1 MLQLNAKLKA
11 LIDKLWDRFWSGGIS
26 NPLSAIE
33 QITYLL
39 FMKQIDEL
47 DLKRQQDAEFTG
59 DTYTSRFSGD
69 YFLPQ
74 DRERANELAKPKD
87 NESAPEKKAREDE
100 RQRLAIDK
108 ATLRWSYFKEM
119 KAEHML
125 PQVQQK
131 VFPFIKDFNGDGST
145 FTRHMANAVFIIPS
159 ANLLQGAIQII
170 EEIFIEMERD
180 AREEGHLF
188 QDIQGDVYEM
198 LLNEISSAG
207 KNGQFRTPRH
217 IIKLVSELVN
227 PQLGHRICDP
237 ACGTAGFLLD
247 AYQYIVT
254 QLAIRKAKEGQTFPP
269 DDDGFIRTSVSGLL
283 TQDNKGI
290 LEQSLHGYDFDST
303 MVRLALMN
311 LMMHGI
317 DNPHVDYQDTLSKSF
332 SEEGEYDI
340 VMANPPFTG
349 SIDKGDINESLQLN
363 TTKTELLF
371 TERIFNLLK
380 TGGTAGIIIP
390 QGVLFGST
398 GAFVEARKKLVEE
411 AELKAVVTLPSGVF
425 KPYAGVATAILVFT
439 RGGKTENTWF
449 YNVTKDGYSLDDK
462 RKSER
467 RGDSTPDS
475 DLTDVVTQWR
485 ARDPKQDSEREG
497 NHFFVSAEE
506 IRNKSY
512 DLSFNR
518 YSEFEHD
525 ESVYEDPKE
534 ILQKLKALEDKIRQ
548 GITELEGILG

>member
-11 LIDKLWDRFWSGGIS
+11 LIAKLWDRFWSGGIS

-39 FMKQIDEL
+39 FMKQLDEL
-47 DLKRQQDAEFTG
+47 DLKREKDAEFTG
-59 DTYTSRFSGD
+59 DTFTSRFSGS
-69 YFLPQ
+69 YYLPQ
-74 DRERANELAKPKD
+74 DRARSLELEKPKE
-87 NESAPEKKAREDE
+87 NESVAEKKVREQE
-100 RQRLAIDK
+100 LQRLAIDK
-108 ATLRWSYFKEM
+108 ATLRWSHFKQM
-119 KAEHML
+119 KAEEML
-125 PQVQQK
+125 PHVQQK
-131 VFPFIKDFNGDGST
+131 VFPFIKDLNGDGST

-170 EEIFIEMERD
+170 EDIFVEIERD
-180 AREEGHLF
+180 ARESGHMH

-254 QLAIRKAKEGQTFPP
+254 QLARQKTKEGHQFEP
-269 DDDGFIRTSVSGLL
+269 DEDGFIRTSISGQL
-283 TQDNKGI
+283 TQDTKNI

-317 DNPHVDYQDTLSKSF
+317 DNPRVDYKDTLSKSF
-332 SEEGEYDI
+332 TEEGDYDI
-340 VMANPPFTG
+340 IMANPPFTG
-349 SIDKGDINESLQLN
+349 SIDKGDINESLKLN

-371 TERIFNLLK
+371 TERIFTLLK

-390 QGVLFGST
+390 QGVLFGAS

-411 AELKAVVTLPSGVF
+411 AELKAVISLPSGVF

-439 RGGKTENTWF
+439 RGGKSENTWF
-449 YNVTKDGYSLDDK
+449 YNLSNDGLSLDDK
-462 RKSER
+462 RQR
-467 RGDSTPDS
+467 IGDSELP
-475 DLTDVVTQWR
+475 DVVTKWR
-485 ARDPKQDSEREG
+485 ARDPKLASDRTA
-497 NHFFVSAEE
+497 NHFFVPAQE
-506 IRNKSY
+506 IRDKAY

-518 YSEFEHD
+518 YSTVEHD
-525 ESVYEDPKE
+525 ETIYEEPKV
-534 ILQKLKALEDKIRQ
+534 ILQKLKTLEDKIQQ
-548 GITELEGILG
+548 GIKEMEDILG